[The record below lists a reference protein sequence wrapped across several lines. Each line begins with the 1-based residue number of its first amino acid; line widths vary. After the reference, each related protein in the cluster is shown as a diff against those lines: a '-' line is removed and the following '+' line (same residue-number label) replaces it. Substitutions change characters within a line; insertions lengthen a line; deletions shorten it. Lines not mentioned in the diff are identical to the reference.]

1 MSRRLSRN
9 RALATTAIHS
19 SDEDLV
25 QAIRTGHTDSL
36 GVLVTRW
43 EQPLHRFVYRM
54 LPAKDDVQD
63 VVQET
68 FLRVLNKAH
77 RFKQGS
83 RFSTWMYQIALNLC
97 RDRMRRS
104 RRWSRVLSE
113 DAEINDEVTPT
124 NDASAGNPADS
135 AQRREMKDA
144 VMKAMDHIP
153 AAQREVLILKEFE
166 GLKFR
171 EIARI
176 LDCPESTVKSR
187 VYGGLNGLRQALE
200 RRGITSL

>member
-1 MSRRLSRN
+1 VASS
-9 RALATTAIHS
+9 ATGS

-25 QAIRTGHTDSL
+25 LAIRSGHTDSL
-36 GVLVTRW
+36 GLLVTRW

-97 RDRMRRS
+97 RDRMRRR
-104 RRWSRVLSE
+104 RRWSLVVSE
-113 DAEINDEVTPT
+113 EAEINDEVTP
-124 NDASAGNPADS
+124 ASDLAAASPADS
-135 AQRREMKDA
+135 AQRRQLSDA
-144 VMKAMDHIP
+144 VMKAMNDIP

-187 VYGGLNGLRQALE
+187 VYGGLTGLRHALE
-200 RRGITSL
+200 RQGITSI